1 MIDLP
6 PDCQQALNSPLMQQI
21 YQVES
26 SYNPFAIGVVGDRL
40 VRQPK
45 KLDEA
50 IATVNYLTTLGRN
63 FSIGQGQVNK
73 THFKRLGWSTDI
85 SAGFDV
91 CTNVKAAYD
100 IYMDCYTRAQ
110 TAGFPVEGDY
120 NATHA
125 ALSCYYSG
133 SFRAAKS
140 NADVSRYVNK
150 VLTTT
155 PINKNV
161 AVNDTSLA
169 IPLAGNKSSS
179 TPVRAKVL
187 STPQKPLQ
195 AQNDWVAQGTSIIKF
210 D

>member
-26 SYNPFAIGVVGDRL
+26 SFNPFAIGVVGDHL

-50 IATVNYLTTLGRN
+50 VATANYLASIGRN

-73 THFKRLGWSTDI
+73 IHFDRLGWSTDI

-91 CTNVKAAYD
+91 CLNVQAAFD
-100 IYMDCYTRAQ
+100 IYMDCYNRAK
-110 TAGFPVEGDY
+110 TAGFPVDGDY

-140 NADVSRYVNK
+140 NADVTRYVNK
-150 VLTTT
+150 VLNTK
-155 PINKNV
+155 PINKNI
-161 AVNDTSLA
+161 ANNNTSLV
-169 IPLAGNKSSS
+169 IPLANAKSSTQVRVKALA
-179 TPVRAKVL
+179 TPK
-187 STPQKPLQ
+187 KPLQ